1 MSSGFTS
8 AKQTADAP
16 NLCERLKGI
25 EDQVRNE
32 LEARDLLYRLVAYKY
47 LNASGLR
54 IATVE
59 TEILRELKKSEL
71 PWDDF

>member
-1 MSSGFTS
+1 MPSGFTS
-8 AKQTADAP
+8 RKQAADSP

-59 TEILRELKKSEL
+59 TEILRELKKSEV
-71 PWDDF
+71 PWDGS

>member
-8 AKQTADAP
+8 GKHAAGSP
-16 NLCERLKGI
+16 SLCERLKGI

-54 IATVE
+54 VATVE
-59 TEILRELKKSEL
+59 TEILRELKKSEVT
-71 PWDDF
+71 

>member
-1 MSSGFTS
+1 MSPGFTS
-8 AKQTADAP
+8 GKHPAGSP

-59 TEILRELKKSEL
+59 TEILRELKKS
-71 PWDDF
+71 

>member
-1 MSSGFTS
+1 MSCGFTS
-8 AKQTADAP
+8 GKHAAGSP

-25 EDQVRNE
+25 EDQVRSE

-54 IATVE
+54 VATVE
-59 TEILRELKKSEL
+59 TEILRELKKSEV
-71 PWDDF
+71 PSDDS

>member
-1 MSSGFTS
+1 MSPGFTS
-8 AKQTADAP
+8 KKHAAGSP

-32 LEARDLLYRLVAYKY
+32 LEARDPLYRLVAYKY

-59 TEILRELKKSEL
+59 TEILRELKKSEVT
-71 PWDDF
+71 